1 MDIDTSA
8 DKKVDIAPQ
17 KISKNM
23 IPTIKSSIYC
33 MDDGT
38 EVSTLGRINKGLP
51 SYCILLPF
59 NFYQKKKHSYLHL
72 SPLWFPLHTPP
83 IHFNVKP
90 PISTKPKDEQLF
102 IDNDVDKIDT
112 DFLKDFFFD
121 EGRLTE
127 SQAER
132 ILTRASE
139 IFKAEPTM
147 LDIDSPIT
155 ICGDVHGQYYDL
167 MKLFEVGGDPKKVN
181 YLFMGDYVDRGY
193 FSIECLLYLYS
204 LKIQNPKTFFMLRGN
219 HECQHLTD
227 YFTFRLE
234 CTHKYSEQIYKLAV
248 QSFRTLPLAGL
259 VNKQFLCIHGGLS
272 PELHTLDDFSKINRF
287 REPPTHGLLCD
298 LLWADPVEDFGHE
311 KNKTFF
317 INNHARGCSFFYNY
331 HAASSFLDNNNLLSI
346 VRAHEAQDAGYRMYR
361 KSKQTG
367 FPTVITIF
375 SAPNYLDVYNN
386 KAAVLKYADNVM
398 NIRQFNSMP
407 HPYWLPNFMDV
418 FTWSLPF
425 VGEKIA
431 DMLLAILNICSED
444 ELDEVDHSELEN
456 VLDTL
461 DSGDEIAEG
470 GGAVT
475 KKSASKRTSVA
486 KSSEADTS
494 AKENFRNKILA
505 VGKMAR
511 LFHVLR
517 EESETIN
524 ELKDLMGVEKLPA
537 GQLAA
542 GASGLKNAVLSFD
555 EASKFDKENEKM
567 PPTRRK
573 PSLKEN
579 MESALKKAMLNENN
593 D

>member
-1 MDIDTSA
+1 MFY
-8 DKKVDIAPQ
+8 
-17 KISKNM
+17 
-23 IPTIKSSIYC
+23 PTI
-33 MDDGT
+33 
-38 EVSTLGRINKGLP
+38 
-51 SYCILLPF
+51 
-59 NFYQKKKHSYLHL
+59 HSLD
-72 SPLWFPLHTPP
+72 
-83 IHFNVKP
+83 VKP
-90 PISTKPKDEQLF
+90 PIATKPEDIQLF
-102 IDNDVDKIDT
+102 KDNDVDKIDT
-112 DFLKDFFFD
+112 DFLKDFFFN

-127 SQAER
+127 DQAER

-139 IFKAEPTM
+139 IFKAEPTL

-193 FSIECLLYLYS
+193 FSIE
-204 LKIQNPKTFFMLRGN
+204 
-219 HECQHLTD
+219 HLTD

-234 CTHKYSEQIYKLAV
+234 CTHKYTDHIYKLAV

-272 PELHTLDDFSKINRF
+272 PELHTLDDFAKINRF

-331 HAASSFLDNNNLLSI
+331 HAASSFLDNNNLLSV

-431 DMLLAILNICSED
+431 DMLLAILNICNQD
-444 ELDEVDHSELEN
+444 ELDEIDSDG
-456 VLDTL
+456 LDTIL
-461 DSGDEIAEG
+461 ETLETDEVPSDDAAAKQVE
-470 GGAVT
+470 V
-475 KKSASKRTSVA
+475 KKQNLKAAKDKDASSAA
-486 KSSEADTS
+486 KD
-494 AKENFRNKILA
+494 NFRRKILA

-524 ELKDLMGVEKLPA
+524 ELKDLMGVDKLPA

-542 GASGLKNAVLSFD
+542 GASGLKKAVLSFD

-567 PPTRRK
+567 PPTRRR
-573 PSLKEN
+573 PSLQEN
-579 MESALKKAMLNENN
+579 MELALKQAVLKEEQRE
-593 D
+593 

>member
-8 DKKVDIAPQ
+8 DKKVVVAAQ

-33 MDDGT
+33 MDDD
-38 EVSTLGRINKGLP
+38 
-51 SYCILLPF
+51 
-59 NFYQKKKHSYLHL
+59 
-72 SPLWFPLHTPP
+72 
-83 IHFNVKP
+83 VKP

-331 HAASSFLDNNNLLSI
+331 HAASSFLENNNLLSI

-444 ELDEVDHSELEN
+444 ELDEVDHNGLET
-456 VLDTL
+456 VLETL
-461 DSGDEIAEG
+461 EDGDAIAEG

-475 KKSASKRTSVA
+475 KKSTVD
-486 KSSEADTS
+486 KSSEAEIS

-579 MESALKKAMLNENN
+579 MESALKKAMLNESKNE
-593 D
+593 